1 MERKDD
7 GMLRADVALVRRGL
21 APSRERAQRLIES
34 GLATLNGK
42 PLARSSARVS
52 DDDRLDVLGSDLPYV
67 GRGGFKLAHALAA
80 FGADPSGRVCMDVGA
95 STGGFTDVLLRAG
108 AKLVYAIDVGSDQLA
123 PSLRSDPRV
132 VSMEHTNA
140 RALRADMFPQPP
152 RFAAMDVSFISIRLI
167 LPSALAILGPEGRMI
182 ALIKPQFEAGPHRL
196 GKKGVVS
203 DPAVHAD
210 VLREMIA
217 FAPSLGWRIRAI
229 EPSPIAGGSGNLE
242 FLADFVPDCAGAPSV
257 DEARIREVVRTA
269 HRSLR
274 DGR

>member
-80 FGADPSGRVCMDVGA
+80 FGADPSGQVCMDVGA

-108 AKLVYAIDVGSDQLA
+108 AKLVYAIDVGSEQLA

-242 FLADFVPDCAGAPSV
+242 FLADFVPDCAGAPSI

>member
-80 FGADPSGRVCMDVGA
+80 FGADPSGQVCMDVGA

-108 AKLVYAIDVGSDQLA
+108 AKLVYAIDVGSEQLA

-167 LPSALAILGPEGRMI
+167 LPSALAVLGPEGRMI

>member
-80 FGADPSGRVCMDVGA
+80 FGTDPSGQVCMDVGA

-210 VLREMIA
+210 VLREMIT

-257 DEARIREVVRTA
+257 DETRIREVVRTA

>member
-80 FGADPSGRVCMDVGA
+80 FGADPSGQVCMDVGA

-108 AKLVYAIDVGSDQLA
+108 AKLVYAIDVGSEQLA

>member
-80 FGADPSGRVCMDVGA
+80 FDANPSGQVCMDVGA

-242 FLADFVPDCAGAPSV
+242 FLADFVPDCAGAPSI